1 LTEPYDSCRLFRY
14 VALLISAPLVALAFP
29 LASAPAQAHHSF
41 AMYDRTATETLT
53 GRLTRFIP
61 GANHAQLI
69 FEVLGPDGETVLG
82 DDGAPLIWGF
92 ETARAAT
99 LAQLGVTVRSFP
111 VGTII
116 KVSVNPLRDGRPFGV
131 LSGGI
136 IRCGS
141 DWPAGGCT
149 AETGELFMM
158 PSPD

>member
-1 LTEPYDSCRLFRY
+1 MFRH
-14 VALLISAPLVALAFP
+14 VALLISASLVAIALTLVP
-29 LASAPAQAHHSF
+29 APAQGHHSF
-41 AMYDRTATETLT
+41 AMYDRTATETFT

-69 FEVLGPDGETVLG
+69 FEVLGPDGEIVPG
-82 DDGAPLIWGF
+82 EDGRPLIWGF

-116 KVSVNPLRDGRPFGV
+116 TVSVNPLRDGRPFGV

-136 IRCGS
+136 IHCGS
-141 DWPAGGCT
+141 QWPAGGCT